1 MPCTV
6 HNIFAIYLYLSRK
19 LGGML
24 FLKNIYVR
32 IRVEIIVYLTSSVYL
47 IHLIQYQQNSD
58 LRMPIRS
65 TLLSV
70 MHSNTISKSLHK
82 TFLILSA
89 DCPIHSRFLYYL
101 KCVALYSYSWNVN
114 NVYVYIQ
121 QGEKEYILSVYP
133 IFWMLS
139 NLISWASG

>member
-1 MPCTV
+1 M
-6 HNIFAIYLYLSRK
+6 Y
-19 LGGML
+19 G
-24 FLKNIYVR
+24 

-114 NVYVYIQ
+114 NVYVYTAGRKGIF
-121 QGEKEYILSVYP
+121 YP
-133 IFWMLS
+133 FIPFS
-139 NLISWASG
+139 ECCLISSAGLRDKGFSFQCMCFCCFYDVTSK